1 MGNRQQSPKNLDG
14 SRRPLG
20 TTPEAVE
27 NQLVALAIQRAEQQI
42 RDGTVSAQV
51 LTHYL
56 KLGSPRERLE
66 RQRLEQEN
74 ELLRA
79 KVEALASQ
87 ARVEELYAEAL
98 NAMRTYSGMSD
109 PDVDD

>member
-14 SRRPLG
+14 SRRPLA

-27 NQLVALAIQRAEQQI
+27 NQLVALAVQRAEQQI

-56 KLGSPRERLE
+56 KLASPRERLE
-66 RQRLEQEN
+66 RERLEKEN

-98 NAMRTYSGMSD
+98 NAMRTYSGMSEQND
-109 PDVDD
+109 ED